1 MSPSNKLVYM
11 ANQIGK
17 YFSSQKHADPAA
29 GIADHLRKFWD
40 PAMRA
45 KIIKH
50 LEEGGADLDPDVRQA
65 VGLLQPA
72 SRVEQ
77 AGALESVA
85 K

>member
-17 YFSSQKHADPAA
+17 YFSSQKHTDPAA

-45 KIIKH
+45 KIVKH
-50 LEEGGADLDPDVRQA
+50 LDEGGMDLDPDVRQA
-65 VGLLQPA
+65 VRLLQA
-72 SRVEQ
+72 TSRVD
-77 AGALESVA
+77 AGALESA
-85 K
+85 AGK